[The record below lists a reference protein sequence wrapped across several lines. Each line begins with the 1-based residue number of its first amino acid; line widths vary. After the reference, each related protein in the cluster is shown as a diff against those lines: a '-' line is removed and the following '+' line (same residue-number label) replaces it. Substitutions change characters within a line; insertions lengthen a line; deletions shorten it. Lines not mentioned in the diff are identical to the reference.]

1 MTGTLH
7 QHLCTSIYDNISLIS
22 SWNER
27 NCADKNTEKTKAHFI
42 LNNFFPESRTV
53 YETKWKRYCK
63 ARQATNDKTTC
74 VRCVLQN

>member
-53 YETKWKRYCK
+53 YETK
-63 ARQATNDKTTC
+63 
-74 VRCVLQN
+74 